1 MTDTSADAPFEP
13 HTIELTI
20 DRRHGFSHTFRCVA
34 PKGSPCRLVCPEGCE
49 EVSLS
54 THPQD
59 ALEPHDY
66 EIAQRLIPEA
76 RERILREHTLVDSGE
91 CNLLLFLESDEAEL
105 WELYDGEPTGARS
118 GHVALTYDGDAV
130 TWHYLPHPIDDP
142 ARAEIEARDKE
153 RADA

>member
-1 MTDTSADAPFEP
+1 MSDQDAEEPFEP

-20 DRRHGFSHTFRCVA
+20 DRRCGFSHKFRCIA
-34 PKGSPCRLVCPEGCE
+34 PVGSPCRLVFPE
-49 EVSLS
+49 VF
-54 THPQD
+54 
-59 ALEPHDY
+59 
-66 EIAQRLIPEA
+66 
-76 RERILREHTLVDSGE
+76 DSAE
-91 CNLLLFLESDEAEL
+91 CNYLLFLDNDEAEL

-118 GHVALTYDGDAV
+118 GHVALSYDGDAV